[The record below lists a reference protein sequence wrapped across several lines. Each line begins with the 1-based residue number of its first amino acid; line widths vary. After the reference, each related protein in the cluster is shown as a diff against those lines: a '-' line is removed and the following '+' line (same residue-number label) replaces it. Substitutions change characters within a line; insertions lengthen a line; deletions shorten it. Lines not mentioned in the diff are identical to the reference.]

1 MRISENGPLGKRTAA
16 SSRSVRLQ
24 NARSVTWTML
34 EGENGPGFRAEVA
47 PVPRGDATKK
57 RQYPSRSRHGVGLE
71 ERLFKAESHPVI
83 KLVVQGTN
91 VHGTLIARAR
101 GARSQH
107 PADIAS
113 LGRVLA
119 ISEIDRPAGIATGR
133 VSVKYAREWQTEADE
148 TALAAH
154 WTLRSEDRNSVPID
168 AEDDVGRSV
177 DRGYGSSSGKSEGVV
192 EVRAKTAAEVEW
204 KVPSVVGL

>member
-1 MRISENGPLGKRTAA
+1 MDSVN
-16 SSRSVRLQ
+16 SRSARLQ
-24 NARSVTWTML
+24 NARSVTWAML
-34 EGENGPGFRAEVA
+34 EGENRAGFSAEVA

-83 KLVVQGTN
+83 ELVVQGTN

-133 VSVKYAREWQTEADE
+133 VRVKYAREWQTEADE

-154 WTLRSEDRNSVPID
+154 GTLPSEDRNTVRIG

-177 DRGYGSSSGKSEGVV
+177 DRGYGSGSGESEGVV
-192 EVRAKTAAEVEW
+192 EVRKELAAEVESQ
-204 KVPSVVGL
+204 VAAAVVLSD